1 MHPSTIR
8 AFVKDS
14 VTELRDRLVDHAELG
29 VVDLG
34 LDVERLE
41 LDVVFDHDEH
51 ETELVPVASSLLL
64 PGGQQ
69 LTRQQRIPIL
79 GQSRTRRLD
88 LRFGLDGFD
97 LQPPTAEL
105 LDEHHVPLPAT
116 EWPTS
121 VAGGGIVSNHPI
133 YKRPF
138 FCRRGLREFHTHE
151 QHEDTPWAEW
161 RDALP
166 LHAIVIELLTDLR
179 VRWHG
184 AAA

>member
-8 AFVKDS
+8 GFVEDS
-14 VTELRDRLVDHAELG
+14 VAELRDRVAGRPELQ
-29 VVDLG
+29 VADLR
-34 LDVERLE
+34 LDVERVE

-51 ETELVPVASSLLL
+51 ETTLVPVASPLLL

-69 LTRQQRIPIL
+69 LTRQQHIPIL
-79 GQSRTRRLD
+79 GRSRTRRLD

-105 LDEHHVPLPAT
+105 LDEHGSPLPEA

-121 VAGGGIVSNHPI
+121 VAGGGIVNDHPI

-166 LHAIVIELLTDLR
+166 LHAIVIELLDDLR

-184 AAA
+184 AAT